1 MSGTRKHLTESLY
14 HRCVAE
20 TISSLKNVVQLS
32 TMKQWLHQVHCRRS
46 DMRLGYRAW
55 VSQPMI
61 LMFHLSRLTEENKQN
76 LSLLFP
82 PRIVIIVMHSFP
94 VPLSLV
100 IETQNASINLF
111 FTLLFAASQVVI
123 VLSGYC
129 EKKNKQKQNKRNWRS
144 FFRQQTWQDAWASYV
159 PFFQRACLFS

>member
-1 MSGTRKHLTESLY
+1 MLFSYQPWNNDFIKFT
-14 HRCVAE
+14 VAD
-20 TISSLKNVVQLS
+20 
-32 TMKQWLHQVHCRRS
+32 

-82 PRIVIIVMHSFP
+82 IRIVIIVMHSFP
-94 VPLSLV
+94 GSLSLV
-100 IETQNASINLF
+100 IATQNTSISLF

-129 EKKNKQKQNKRNWRS
+129 GKKKKHQKKLAIFLSPINLTRCLRILCLSFREHVCFHKLQWNLVWR
-144 FFRQQTWQDAWASYV
+144 
-159 PFFQRACLFS
+159 C

>member
-1 MSGTRKHLTESLY
+1 
-14 HRCVAE
+14 
-20 TISSLKNVVQLS
+20 
-32 TMKQWLHQVHCRRS
+32 
-46 DMRLGYRAW
+46 
-55 VSQPMI
+55 MI

-129 EKKNKQKQNKRNWRS
+129 EKKKTPKEIGDLSFANKLDKMPENLMS
-144 FFRQQTWQDAWASYV
+144 
-159 PFFQRACLFS
+159 FFQRACLFS